1 MVAIESDMT
10 VTKQQHRAVLYVAP
24 KERLEKIHPGEF
36 CGSPVLWIQCCQY
49 LGPEFNSRWGTKIC
63 KSLRVVKK
71 KKKVTNK
78 KIQKSLSNSSYCLV
92 CSKVFY
98 CNSFEIE
105 AADISKWQTMES
117 QCFLLFTKTNTII
130 LSGQKV
136 SVNKIIRQSTSCISF
151 NTMNVNQ

>member
-1 MVAIESDMT
+1 MWLLKRDLRKFTLGSSVAVQCFGFSAFST
-10 VTKQQHRAVLYVAP
+10 WVLSSIPGGGQRSASP
-24 KERLEKIHPGEF
+24 LEW
-36 CGSPVLWIQCCQY
+36 S
-49 LGPEFNSRWGTKIC
+49 
-63 KSLRVVKK
+63 KK

-78 KIQKSLSNSSYCLV
+78 KIHKSLSNSSYCLV